1 MGSCVVIAL
10 ELKIG
15 KVGYPTGT
23 RSRCWA
29 GPPIPEAGSCPSV
42 PAPGGWNWGGGTW
55 PPVVWLAVGGQG
67 RRYVWGKPGG
77 LLVADTPP
85 LAAGEYGQDP
95 GPVEGREGAPT
106 GRKLSCCLALL
117 LCLSSP
123 SSLGVSCWV
132 LHSHWAAASLSPR
145 LVDTPRPQPEAPV
158 PSSPWPCLP
167 SPNKQSSPALP
178 TLFNL

>member
-1 MGSCVVIAL
+1 MGSCVGIAL

-55 PPVVWLAVGGQG
+55 PPVVWVAVGGQG

-85 LAAGEYGQDP
+85 LAAGEWP
-95 GPVEGREGAPT
+95 GPRTSGGEGRCPHWEEAFQLPGSSPVSQLTFQLWGGLLGSA
-106 GRKLSCCLALL
+106 LSLGSRVTVSTPCGYPSAATRSPGSLISLAL
-117 LCLSSP
+117 S
-123 SSLGVSCWV
+123 
-132 LHSHWAAASLSPR
+132 AIA
-145 LVDTPRPQPEAPV
+145 E
-158 PSSPWPCLP
+158 
-167 SPNKQSSPALP
+167 
-178 TLFNL
+178 